1 MDQKIK
7 NIALAML
14 YLSIAMFFVILLL
27 ALKEGGELFREV
39 HKAESA
45 QRIELMRVTQ
55 AQIEASESLLTT
67 SASFASGAFLL
78 SGASNF
84 ESAKSAV
91 AIMDG
96 SIQQAK
102 NSEMANVATVMEALK
117 IRFLQDMGLDEL
129 RYLAS

>member
-117 IRFLQDMGLDEL
+117 IRFLQ
-129 RYLAS
+129 